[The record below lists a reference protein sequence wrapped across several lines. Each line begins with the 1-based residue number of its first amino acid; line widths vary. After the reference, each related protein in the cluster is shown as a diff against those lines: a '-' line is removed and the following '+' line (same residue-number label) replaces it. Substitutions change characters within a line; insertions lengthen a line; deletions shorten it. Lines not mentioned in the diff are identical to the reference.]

1 LGAGVTLKQVTY
13 RISFVEYPNLNTIWG
28 ILGAK
33 EKCALTEGMNLGDAF
48 NSLSDWVHQQTYPVE
63 TGENESSGRSFIA
76 NRHVY
81 LMYEVIEV
89 PDTD

>member
-1 LGAGVTLKQVTY
+1 MTGITLKQVAH
-13 RISFVEYPNLNTIWG
+13 RISFVEDPTRNTIWG

-33 EKCALTEGMNLGDAF
+33 DKCALTEGMNLGDAF
-48 NSLSDWVHQQTYPVE
+48 NLLSDWVHQQTYPIE
-63 TGENESSGRSFIA
+63 TGTTLDGGRTYIA

-89 PDTD
+89 PDKD